1 VVPVPDEL
9 GDAETVSF
17 RVRPVSVPGEL
28 RISWRL
34 AVVVLMLEGCRKQRA
49 SLVKLHVLNDAVRS
63 DDNAQL
69 LRRVLR
75 DELPPSFWRT
85 RVEPAF
91 GRALDLAVGSG
102 LVNWIHTTLG
112 AGLELTTKGK
122 EAVAAI
128 HKLKGVLEHEKT
140 ALAALAPQLSEQRA
154 ASLTSPK
161 AVARA

>member
-1 VVPVPDEL
+1 MPDEL
-9 GDAETVSF
+9 GNSESVSF

-28 RISWRL
+28 RITWRL
-34 AVVVLMLEGCRKQRA
+34 AVVVLMLAGCRKQRA
-49 SLVKLHVLNDAVRS
+49 SLVKLHVLNDALRS
-63 DDNAQL
+63 EDSAQQ

-75 DELPPSFWRT
+75 EELAPSFWRT

-91 GRALDLAVGSG
+91 GRALDLAVGSD
-102 LVNWIHTTLG
+102 LVNWIHMTLG
-112 AGLELTTKGK
+112 AGLELTPKGK

-128 HKLKGVLEHEKT
+128 QKLAGVLEHEKKI
-140 ALAALAPQLSEQRA
+140 LDELSSKLSEQRA

>member
-1 VVPVPDEL
+1 MPDEL
-9 GDAETVSF
+9 GDAQTVSF

-63 DDNAQL
+63 ADSAQQ

-75 DELPPSFWRT
+75 DELPSSFWRT

-102 LVNWIHTTLG
+102 LVSWIQTTHG
-112 AGLELTTKGK
+112 AGLKLTDRGK
-122 EAVAAI
+122 EAVAAVR
-128 HKLKGVLEHEKT
+128 KLDGVLEHEKT
-140 ALAALAPQLSEQRA
+140 VLAELSPKLTEQRA
-154 ASLTSPK
+154 GALTSPK
-161 AVARA
+161 AAARA

>member
-1 VVPVPDEL
+1 MPDDL
-9 GDAETVSF
+9 GDAQAVSF

-34 AVVVLMLEGCRKQRA
+34 AVVVLMLDGCRKQRA

-63 DDNAQL
+63 ADSAQQ
-69 LRRVLR
+69 LRRALR

-102 LVNWIHTTLG
+102 LVSWIQTTHG
-112 AGLELTTKGK
+112 AGLKLTDKGH
-122 EAVAAI
+122 EAVAAVR
-128 HKLKGVLEHEKT
+128 KLDGVLEHEKMV
-140 ALAALAPQLSEQRA
+140 LAELSPKLTEQRA
-154 ASLTSPK
+154 GALTSPK
-161 AVARA
+161 AAARA

>member
-1 VVPVPDEL
+1 MPDEL
-9 GDAETVSF
+9 GDTASVSF

-28 RISWRL
+28 RITWRL
-34 AVVVLMLEGCRKQRA
+34 AVVVLMLEDCRKQRA

-63 DDNAQL
+63 PDSAHQ

-75 DELPPSFWRT
+75 GELAPSFWRT

-91 GRALDLAVGSG
+91 SRALDLAVGSG
-102 LVNWIHTTLG
+102 LVSWIHMTMG
-112 AGLELTTKGK
+112 AGLELTPKGK

-128 HKLKGVLEHEKT
+128 HKLDGVLEHEKSV
-140 ALAALAPQLSEQRA
+140 LAELSPKLSEQQA
-154 ASLTSPK
+154 GSLTSPK